1 MNKYIFT
8 LLFLIPTW
16 YSYAQQDFED
26 GLVITNE
33 GDTIQAKIENK
44 DWKKNPENINYQTAR
59 GTAATYSPLEI
70 KGFFI
75 KSSREWYQSAIMELD
90 KSSLKDGDVV
100 NGRNQR
106 GIQKDTVFLR
116 LLIKGKLSLYTITD
130 ENSREHFII
139 DAGNGV
145 EELRLGKK
153 KVTQE
158 YQGITVKEGVVN
170 LDYWKPQLD
179 AAIADCPSVTYKH
192 RIARYEEKT
201 FVKLISA
208 YNSCGGQ
215 ENSTYIKPTDKAIL
229 NLALSVG
236 AIQSKMSLDGDD
248 YGRNLNKDPDAVI
261 TPYFG
266 LSFDMLLP
274 RNNRSW
280 SISNDLLYRSYNID
294 DFFKVSQIKILTT
307 LRYRFP
313 SNSNSRFFIGAGL
326 NNGIAVK
333 RELEGKKGNEFMRL
347 HEQGLLFE
355 LGLQSKK
362 LGYIFR
368 YESTNGF
375 SPYLET
381 NTVFK
386 NLHFGLS
393 YLLNH

>member
-33 GDTIQAKIENK
+33 GDTIPAKIENN
-44 DWKKNPENINYQTAR
+44 DWKKNPQNINYQTSE
-59 GTAATYSPLEI
+59 GTAASYSPTEI

-75 KSSREWYQSAIMELD
+75 ESSQEWYQSAIMELD

-100 NGRNQR
+100 NGRHQT
-106 GIQKDTVFLR
+106 GVQLDTVFLR

-130 ENSREHFII
+130 ENSREHFVI
-139 DAGNGV
+139 DGGKGL
-145 EELRLGKK
+145 EELRIGKK
-153 KVTQE
+153 KVTEE
-158 YQGITVKEGVVN
+158 YQGVTVKEGVVN

-201 FVKLISA
+201 FVKLITA
-208 YNSCGGQ
+208 YNNCGGQ
-215 ENSTYIKPTDKAIL
+215 NKSTYVKPTEKAIL
-229 NLALSVG
+229 NLALSAG
-236 AIQSKMSLDGDD
+236 AINTKMSLEGND
-248 YGRNLNKDPDAVI
+248 YGKVNTNPDAVI
-261 TPYFG
+261 TPYLG
-266 LSFDMLLP
+266 LSFDVLLP
-274 RNNRSW
+274 RSNRSW

-294 DFFKVSQIKILTT
+294 DFFKVSQIKLITT

-313 SNSNSRFFIGAGL
+313 SKSNSRFFIGAGL
-326 NNGIAVK
+326 NNGVAVK
-333 RELEGKKGNEFMRL
+333 REIDGEKANEFMRG

-386 NLHFGLS
+386 NLHFGLT